1 MREYEVLTKKAMKVT
16 PKWVKNDIETIINRN
31 DGVVG
36 SSYIISKLHQLY
48 SPGIR
53 YSIALNMGNY
63 EWHRVSQER
72 LTFIDNN
79 LDLLDLIIK
88 KFQAVKR
95 EKIRQEK
102 P

>member
-1 MREYEVLTKKAMKVT
+1 VLTKKAMEVT
-16 PKWVKNDIETIINRN
+16 PKWVINDIVTIINGN

-88 KFQAVKR
+88 KFQDEKK

-102 P
+102 PFMQK

>member
-1 MREYEVLTKKAMKVT
+1 MLTKKAMEVT
-16 PKWVKNDIETIINRN
+16 PKWVKNDIETIINGN

-88 KFQAVKR
+88 KFQDVKR

-102 P
+102 PFMKK

>member
-1 MREYEVLTKKAMKVT
+1 MLTKKAMKVT